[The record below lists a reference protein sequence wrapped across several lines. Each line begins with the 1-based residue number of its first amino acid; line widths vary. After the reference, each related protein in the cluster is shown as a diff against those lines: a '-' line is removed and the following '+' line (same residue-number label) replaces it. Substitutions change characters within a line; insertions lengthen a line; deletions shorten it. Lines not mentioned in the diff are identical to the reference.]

1 MIGLPREADLAA
13 GVAELCVAATLG
25 GSHSR
30 GFD

>member
-1 MIGLPREADLAA
+1 MIDLPPEANLAA

-25 GSHSR
+25 GAHSR